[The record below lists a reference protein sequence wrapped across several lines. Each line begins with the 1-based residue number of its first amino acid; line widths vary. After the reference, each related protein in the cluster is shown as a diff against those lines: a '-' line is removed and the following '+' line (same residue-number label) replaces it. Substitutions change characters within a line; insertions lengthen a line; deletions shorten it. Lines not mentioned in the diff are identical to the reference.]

1 MNPTM
6 RDVTANLLRL
16 SLPIEGMTCAA
27 CAGRVERALRKVPGV
42 EEVQVNPATDRAE
55 VLGSAGVTALK
66 QAVEG
71 AGYGVAEARF
81 DLMIGGMT
89 CALLVFNQAQYPLI
103 FLIQPITLLH
113 AFRLVKGRMEVDA
126 DVRQTARTP
135 GTEDQGDA
143 FAVILMHM
151 GIKRR
156 NWTAP
161 TADWT
166 WPTRAGKP
174 AR

>member
-1 MNPTM
+1 MNPIM
-6 RDVTANLLRL
+6 PDVTANLLRL

-89 CALLVFNQAQYPLI
+89 CATCAARVEKALRAVPGVLEASVNAASEKAQVLAIGGVTEAALRPCG
-103 FLIQPITLLH
+103 
-113 AFRLVKGRMEVDA
+113 GRCA
-126 DVRQTARTP
+126 
-135 GTEDQGDA
+135 
-143 FAVILMHM
+143 
-151 GIKRR
+151 
-156 NWTAP
+156 
-161 TADWT
+161 
-166 WPTRAGKP
+166 
-174 AR
+174 